1 MSSLL
6 QFRSD
11 IESVNQ
17 SESARSLGLV
27 AQCYASAGAA
37 VTAEG
42 LFQSSLDASSSHPIG
57 QSLKDDEKGMVKG
70 VALSSPSLGLIA
82 RDVRVWFALLCDDWD
97 KRKGDADRLRS
108 EALKIEDGVLK
119 DFVRDENGTKR
130 SVSGIESSLWLLS
143 PLDFKR

>member
-1 MSSLL
+1 
-6 QFRSD
+6 
-11 IESVNQ
+11 
-17 SESARSLGLV
+17 
-27 AQCYASAGAA
+27 
-37 VTAEG
+37 
-42 LFQSSLDASSSHPIG
+42 
-57 QSLKDDEKGMVKG
+57 MVKG

-82 RDVRVWFALLCDDWD
+82 RDVRLWFALLCDDWN
-97 KRKGDADRLRS
+97 KRKGGADRLHS